1 MLGAL
6 SSMGGGIDGGA
17 GGMTGG
23 ASGDIYTTN
32 TSNTTNNSGFTGGT
46 YNFGSNNGVPSWA
59 ILIIALVGLWL
70 FLKK

>member
-6 SSMGGGIDGGA
+6 SSMGGGVTAG

-46 YNFGSNNGVPSWA
+46 YNFGSNNGVPSWL
-59 ILIIALVGLWL
+59 ILTAALVGLWL
-70 FLKK
+70 FLRK

>member
-1 MLGAL
+1 MLGSLA
-6 SSMGGGIDGGA
+6 GGMTGGA

-32 TSNTTNNSGFTGGT
+32 TNDTTNNSGFTGGT

-59 ILIIALVGLWL
+59 IVAIGLGVLW
-70 FLKK
+70 FFFKK

>member
-1 MLGAL
+1 MLSSLA
-6 SSMGGGIDGGA
+6 SMGGGVSAG

-23 ASGDIYTTN
+23 SSGDIYTTN
-32 TSNTTNNSGFTGGT
+32 TSETHNNSGFTSGT

-59 ILIIALVGLWL
+59 ILAAALVGLWL